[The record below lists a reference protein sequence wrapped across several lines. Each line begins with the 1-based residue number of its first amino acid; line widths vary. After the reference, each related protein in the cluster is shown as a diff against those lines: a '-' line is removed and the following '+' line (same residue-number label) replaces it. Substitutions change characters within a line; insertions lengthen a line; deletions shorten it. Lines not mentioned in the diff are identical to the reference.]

1 MTAHRT
7 TTVLLLA
14 ASALLSTGCGGPTK
28 AGTEARTAARQRM
41 EKASS
46 VIVYDQ
52 ARQSFES
59 GQLDRALKQIDEAIL
74 RSPEE
79 PRSWI
84 LRGRILLEAGRL
96 EPALAS
102 FEKAS
107 TLRPESAEAQY
118 YQGIVH
124 ERWFEPEKALVAY
137 AKATELDEAK
147 VAYLLAWAET
157 MVALRRYE
165 EVKATLGSKLTRFE
179 NSAPLHQ
186 LLGQVAMLTDDPE
199 DAVRHFNRARL
210 IDPSI
215 PMILEN
221 LVRARFAAGQWQA
234 CLEDVR
240 RLQREG
246 EGGRTVAR
254 MRLEGRCLVMLGR
267 HDDARAIFAQ
277 ITRESPEDT
286 QAWIDLAAASWELG
300 ELARVQSAAQRLL
313 RLAPQRY
320 EGYVFLGLVEE
331 ARGDAASAERLFQR
345 ATALADGRGEVAGL
359 IGQLSAH
366 APVGRVSAEPSVR
379 LE

>member
-1 MTAHRT
+1 MTLHRT

-14 ASALLSTGCGGPTK
+14 ASALITTGCGGPTK

-74 RSPEE
+74 RSPDES
-79 PRSWI
+79 RSWI

-102 FEKAS
+102 FAKAS
-107 TLRPESAEAQY
+107 ELRPESAEAHY

-124 ERWFEPEKALVAY
+124 ERWFEPEKALVSY
-137 AKATELDEAK
+137 EQATTLDEAK

-157 MVALRRYE
+157 MVALRRYD
-165 EVKATLGSKLTRFE
+165 EVESTLGAKLTRFE
-179 NSAPLHQ
+179 NSAPIHQ
-186 LLGQVAMLTDDPE
+186 LLGQVAMMTDDPE
-199 DAVRHFNRARL
+199 DAVRHFNRARM

-234 CLEDVR
+234 CLDDVR
-240 RLQREG
+240 RLQREA
-246 EGGRTVAR
+246 EGGRTVER

-267 HDDARAIFAQ
+267 YDDARAIFAQ
-277 ITRESPEDT
+277 ITRESPEDA
-286 QAWIDLAAASWELG
+286 QAWIDLAASSWELG
-300 ELARVQSAAQRLL
+300 ELARVQSSAQRLL
-313 RLAPQRY
+313 RIAPDRY

-331 ARGDAASAERLFQR
+331 SRGNAESAERLFLK
-345 ATALADGRGEVAGL
+345 ATSLAQGRSEVASL
-359 IGQLSAH
+359 IGQLDPD
-366 APVGRVSAEPSVR
+366 APTGRASAESSAR